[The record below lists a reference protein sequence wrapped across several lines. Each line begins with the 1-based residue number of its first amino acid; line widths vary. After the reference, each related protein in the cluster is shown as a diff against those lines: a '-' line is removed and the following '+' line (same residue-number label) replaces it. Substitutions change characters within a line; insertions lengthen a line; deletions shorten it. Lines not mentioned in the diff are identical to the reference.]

1 MSVGLPARWRWL
13 RRKFTGHP
21 WVRLA
26 AIWMRAWPQRRF
38 KRVLL
43 GRRLSTAEIG
53 VMGEWIA
60 ARWLKQ
66 SGRVIFRR
74 NFRGVSRGEVD
85 IVARHRGSLT
95 FVEVKTRTSR
105 AFGRPAD
112 NVGPDKQRL
121 IIRGAQDWLR
131 EVDVRPVSFRFDIA
145 EITLI
150 PDELPQVH
158 LIENAFQLADS
169 SMAGR

>member
-1 MSVGLPARWRWL
+1 MAASVVHRASVGEAGAHLDAGVAAASVSACDAWAEAFATRWL
-13 RRKFTGHP
+13 R
-21 WVRLA
+21 
-26 AIWMRAWPQRRF
+26 
-38 KRVLL
+38 
-43 GRRLSTAEIG
+43 
-53 VMGEWIA
+53 
-60 ARWLKQ
+60 Q

-131 EVDVRPVSFRFDIA
+131 EVDLRPVPFRFDIA

-150 PDELPQVH
+150 PGELPQVN
-158 LIENAFQLADS
+158 IMENAFQLPDS

>member
-1 MSVGLPARWRWL
+1 MRLAARLRWL
-13 RRKFTGHP
+13 RRWLAGHP
-21 WVRLA
+21 RVRLA
-26 AIWMRAWPQRRF
+26 CLWMRAWPQRRF
-38 KRVLL
+38 HRRLL
-43 GRRLSTAEIG
+43 GRPLSTAEIG

-60 ARWLKQ
+60 ARWLRQ

-131 EVDVRPVSFRFDIA
+131 EVDVRPVRFRFDIA

-150 PDELPQVH
+150 PGELPQVN
-158 LIENAFQLADS
+158 IMENAFQLPDS